1 MASKMSVSEIISFE
15 EMLVEADSEGFV
27 DMQANHKG
35 TILTLQK
42 GSYFLLDN
50 SYILLLNGNICK
62 TRK

>member
-27 DMQANHKG
+27 DMKANNTG